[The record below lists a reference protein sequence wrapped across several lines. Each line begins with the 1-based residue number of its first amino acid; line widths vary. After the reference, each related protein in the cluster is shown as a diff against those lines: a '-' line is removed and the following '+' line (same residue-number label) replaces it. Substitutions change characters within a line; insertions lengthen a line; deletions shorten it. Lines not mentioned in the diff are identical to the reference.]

1 MSHLLLCL
9 FSVPLD
15 RVECFTLAGIL
26 SVIIPNKRFF
36 FHAGLCSAI
45 YHPPRAGNSITAVPD
60 GYFNALPNLTDIDL
74 SFNEGVCC
82 QCHPQANKLI
92 AVRGPGLLRLD
103 EGVGFLQQLQKLRV
117 QGAAISFP
125 SIRCQQPRWCLHF
138 LGCPLLRDPPLEIVM
153 LGPYTL
159 HDYCSRVRAS
169 ASTGTLDLAG
179 VPVKRLPAAALHADV
194 LHTLLLADS
203 SIEVQS
209 RRNAT

>member
-1 MSHLLLCL
+1 V
-9 FSVPLD
+9 FPVPLD
-15 RVECFTLAGIL
+15 RVESFTLAGNI
-26 SVIIPNKRFF
+26 SVIIHNKRLFF
-36 FHAGLCSAI
+36 RAAI
-45 YHPPRAGNSITAVPD
+45 RHPPRSGNSITAVPD

-82 QCHPQANKLI
+82 QCHSQANKLI

-117 QGAAISFP
+117 QGAVTSLP
-125 SIRCQQPRWCLHF
+125 PIRCVDILS
-138 LGCPLLRDPPLEIVM
+138 GCPLLRDPPLEIAM

-159 HDYCSRVRAS
+159 HDYSSRVRAS
-169 ASTGTLDLAG
+169 ASTGILDLAG
-179 VPVKRLPAAALHADV
+179 VPVKRLPAAALHTDV

-209 RRNAT
+209 RRNTT

>member
-1 MSHLLLCL
+1 MLFVVCVQWLALPHLLLCL

-26 SVIIPNKRFF
+26 FVIIPNKRFF

-74 SFNEGVCC
+74 SFNEGVCSH
-82 QCHPQANKLI
+82 CHLQANELI
-92 AVRGPGLLRLD
+92 VVCGPGLLRLD

-125 SIRCQQPRWCLHF
+125 SIRCQQPR
-138 LGCPLLRDPPLEIVM
+138 M
-153 LGPYTL
+153 LFTFF
-159 HDYCSRVRAS
+159 
-169 ASTGTLDLAG
+169 
-179 VPVKRLPAAALHADV
+179 RLPVAARSAAGNRDAGTVHPAR
-194 LHTLLLADS
+194 LLLARA
-203 SIEVQS
+203 SISQHWHFGS
-209 RRNAT
+209 RRSASEAAASGCTARRRASHSSTR